1 MAPCL
6 GPIISG
12 FSVPVLGW
20 RYSSWELLWLAG
32 PMFFLL
38 FICLPETS
46 ADNIL
51 LRRARRLRKASGNLS
66 LKSQSELS
74 QKHLSAKSILFD
86 ALIKPW
92 EINILDPAVL
102 FSTLYSALTYTIFFS
117 FFEAFPIVYEGI
129 YGFNTGE
136 AGLAFVAAIVGQ
148 LLFVPVYMVYL
159 RIVKARVMRGPP
171 GPPED
176 RLIPALWA
184 CFLLPVGLLIFG
196 MSAVRLYRAQ
206 LTSISL

>member
-1 MAPCL
+1 M

-12 FSVPVLGW
+12 FSVPVKGW
-20 RYSSWELLWLAG
+20 RWSSWELLWFIG
-32 PMFFLL
+32 PIFCLL

-51 LRRARRLRKASGNLS
+51 LRRARRLRKTTGNSS
-66 LKSQSELS
+66 LKSRSEIMS
-74 QKHLSAKSILFD
+74 KKHLSASSIVFD

-92 EINILDPAVL
+92 EINIKDPAVL
-102 FSTLYSALTYTIFFS
+102 FSTLYSALTYTIFYS
-117 FFEAFPIVYEGI
+117 FFEAFPIVYMGV
-129 YGFNTGE
+129 YGFNSGE
-136 AGLAFVAAIVGQ
+136 VGLVFVAAIVGQ
-148 LLFVPVYMVYL
+148 LLFVPAYMLYL
-159 RIVKARVMRGPP
+159 RIVKTRAVRGYQ

-196 MSAVRLYRAQ
+196 RSAKQFSHL
-206 LTSISL
+206 

>member
-1 MAPCL
+1 MT
-6 GPIISG
+6 GPIFI
-12 FSVPVLGW
+12 
-20 RYSSWELLWLAG
+20 
-32 PMFFLL
+32 LL

-51 LRRARRLRKASGNLS
+51 LRRARRLRKITGNQALR
-66 LKSQSELS
+66 SQSEIS
-74 QKHLSAKSILFD
+74 QKKLLDAKSVLFD

-102 FSTLYSALTYTIFFS
+102 FSTLYSALTYTIFYS
-117 FFEAFPIVYEGI
+117 FFEAVPIVYIGI

-136 AGLAFVAAIVGQ
+136 AGLAFVAAIIGQ
-148 LLFVPVYMVYL
+148 LIFVPAYIVYL
-159 RIVKARVMRGPP
+159 RIVKARLAKGPL

-184 CFLLPVGLLIFG
+184 CILLPVGLLIFG
-196 MSAVRLYRAQ
+196 TSAMQFSSR
-206 LTSISL
+206 T